1 MELQWAQQLFQGKR
15 IDEVMFDIP
24 FMTPDQ
30 LGELG
35 LCLFDLTFSMEAG
48 KNDHVY
54 DEVYEAMAD
63 RREYYKALRRK
74 FRDDRIAALG
84 GFRHGKHDQVF
95 VKRDDSLAAVQAL
108 FGKAAVAV
116 YQEESDHN
124 EEIPEALK
132 VDYSEDQVD
141 LSFDAH
147 QFVIEYSFGARI
159 MFSNSEW
166 ASLAL
171 LK

>member
-63 RREYYKALRRK
+63 RREYYTIKYSSNVTTRLRLCRHCLVKLRWLYIRK
-74 FRDDRIAALG
+74 SQITTKKFL
-84 GFRHGKHDQVF
+84 KH
-95 VKRDDSLAAVQAL
+95 
-108 FGKAAVAV
+108 
-116 YQEESDHN
+116 
-124 EEIPEALK
+124 
-132 VDYSEDQVD
+132 
-141 LSFDAH
+141 
-147 QFVIEYSFGARI
+147 
-159 MFSNSEW
+159 
-166 ASLAL
+166 
-171 LK
+171 